1 MRIRVALLVVSAMVS
16 ALPMAQANDPPEF
29 AGVKEAING
38 FYESIEA
45 GDPEARI
52 ALLADDVILMPN
64 HWTPVQGKEAVSQS
78 IRGSGSAVFQLKD
91 REIVHIEVS
100 GNLAYTVNSY
110 FYTYHLQGQP
120 AQWHR
125 TKNVHIWR
133 RQPSGE
139 WKLAVDIW
147 NSDVP
152 LGQFELEGT
161 SGTDD

>member
-1 MRIRVALLVVSAMVS
+1 
-16 ALPMAQANDPPEF
+16 MAQANDPPEL
-29 AGVKEAING
+29 AGFKEAING

-64 HWTPVQGKEAVSQS
+64 HWTPVQGKEAVSHS

-110 FYTYHLQGQP
+110 FYTYHQHGQP
-120 AQWHR
+120 AQWHK

-152 LGQFELEGT
+152 VGQFEREGT
-161 SGTDD
+161 TGDGG